1 MQGLKSYHV
10 RLDWMDGILYSVP
23 VMDFLSINIAQCW
36 EHLLFGRAHLHNA
49 AICLDAFHK
58 CNQGACRCEVNP
70 GDETKVQNDTFGG
83 SSELLPEMLNTWE
96 GKIRL
101 GTENSEA
108 VLLGQLDAR
117 FGLLVE
123 EKGQMEQRTNNQT
136 HLHTPEEAKDEG
148 YGIGEQV
155 QLCK

>member
-1 MQGLKSYHV
+1 M
-10 RLDWMDGILYSVP
+10 
-23 VMDFLSINIAQCW
+23 
-36 EHLLFGRAHLHNA
+36 
-49 AICLDAFHK
+49 
-58 CNQGACRCEVNP
+58 
-70 GDETKVQNDTFGG
+70 
-83 SSELLPEMLNTWE
+83 LPEMLNTWE

-108 VLLGQLDAR
+108 LLLGQLDAR

-148 YGIGEQV
+148 HGIGEQV
-155 QLCK
+155 QLCKQV